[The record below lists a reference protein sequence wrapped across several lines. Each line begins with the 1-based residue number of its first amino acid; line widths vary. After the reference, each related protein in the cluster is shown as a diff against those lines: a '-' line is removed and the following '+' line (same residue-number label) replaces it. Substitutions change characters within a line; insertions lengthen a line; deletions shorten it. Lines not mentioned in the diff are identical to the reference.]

1 MDLRLQC
8 TDYSK
13 YLLNE
18 NDKVIASIGLLIY
31 PFVHVKEKGLQFH
44 HGILHT
50 PSVEREIYMFNAPDP
65 SGDRR
70 QTVSFI

>member
-1 MDLRLQC
+1 MHRLQQVFTKRKWQSHC
-8 TDYSK
+8 FYR
-13 YLLNE
+13 
-18 NDKVIASIGLLIY
+18 VIGLIY